1 MPFAVLI
8 LPAILLVGCCLAWI
22 IGEGPARSEWTAA
35 MAELENEGPND
46 EAVLLRLRQD
56 GCGADAGDQAAS

>member
-1 MPFAVLI
+1 MGARCQPDPNKEGSDMPFAVLI

-46 EAVLLRLRQD
+46 
-56 GCGADAGDQAAS
+56 S

>member
-1 MPFAVLI
+1 MGARCQPDPNKEGRDMPFAVLI

-46 EAVLLRLRQD
+46 
-56 GCGADAGDQAAS
+56 S